1 MALDRRNLIL
11 TVNRSAGTAVA
22 SGDSVFIRDSAVG
35 VSLVN
40 VEQDDIDAGLVLCA
54 YNCDAKLSETA
65 TGFTVDGNGNV
76 LCTLSTNTEP
86 FIDLFG
92 DCSDPKEY
100 KRIYIKAFTT
110 DPQCPIFNTSLKVY
124 NFTSEDGDAP
134 IGLASAS
141 ETIDEIEADLDA
153 MQAEIDA
160 IPALIASLIAA
171 HTHDGTTSSQL
182 DHSALTGIGTKTHE
196 ELEIAM
202 AAAESDIDTLEDEAV
217 KQSDEGYTITEPDGG
232 ALREISEDMTG
243 DELMR
248 AIPTLVADLRAKG
261 VI

>member
-1 MALDRRNLIL
+1 MALDRRNIIL
-11 TVNRSAGTAVA
+11 TVDRSAGTAVA

-54 YNCDAKLSETA
+54 YDCEEKLSETA
-65 TGFTVDGNGNV
+65 TGFTVDANGNV
-76 LCTLSTNTEP
+76 LCTLSTNTLP
-86 FIDLFG
+86 FTKLFG
-92 DCSDPKEY
+92 DGCEPNEY
-100 KRIYIKAFTT
+100 RRVYIKAFTT
-110 DPQCPIFNTSLKVY
+110 DPQCPIFNTSIKVY

-134 IGLASAS
+134 VGLASAADA
-141 ETIDEIEADLDA
+141 IDEIEADLDA

-182 DHSALTGIGTKTHE
+182 DHSALANIGTKTHE
-196 ELEIAM
+196 ELEIDL
-202 AAAESDIDTLEDEAV
+202 AAAQSDIDTLDGEAV
-217 KQSDEGYTITEPDGG
+217 KQSDEGYTITAPDGG